1 MTDEELKK
9 IYYPIAECWKLIRT
23 YRECTGTDKEA
34 DVLLAK
40 LQQIFE
46 KSGKTEFAKRIVF
59 ATGEE
64 IDRIMMENKNNEE
77 KI

>member
-9 IYYPIAECWKLIRT
+9 LYYPIAECWKLIRA
-23 YRECTGTDKEA
+23 YRECTGSGDEA
-34 DVLLAK
+34 DVLEDK

-46 KSGKTEFAKRIVF
+46 KSGKTEFAKRIAF

-64 IDRIMMENKNNEE
+64 MSLPSRERGLKFG
-77 KI
+77 KF

>member
-1 MTDEELKK
+1 MTDEDLKK
-9 IYYPIAECWKLIRT
+9 LYYPIAECWKLIRI

-34 DVLLAK
+34 DVLLEK

-46 KSGKTEFAKRIVF
+46 KSDKTEFAKRVVF

-64 IDRIMMENKNNEE
+64 IDRIMMENKKNEE

>member
-9 IYYPIAECWKLIRT
+9 IYYPIAECWKLIRI

-34 DVLLAK
+34 DVLLEK

-46 KSGKTEFAKRIVF
+46 KSGKTEFAKWVVF

-64 IDRIMMENKNNEE
+64 IDRIMMENRENEE

>member
-9 IYYPIAECWKLIRT
+9 LYYPIAECWKLIRA

-46 KSGKTEFAKRIVF
+46 ESGKTEFAKRIVF

-64 IDRIMMENKNNEE
+64 IDRIMMENRGNEE

>member
-9 IYYPIAECWKLIRT
+9 IYYPIAECWKLIRI

-34 DVLLAK
+34 DVLLEK

-46 KSGKTEFAKRIVF
+46 KFGKTEFAKRVVF

-64 IDRIMMENKNNEE
+64 IDRIMMENKKNEK

>member
-1 MTDEELKK
+1 MTDEDLKK
-9 IYYPIAECWKLIRT
+9 LYYPIAECWKLIRI

-34 DVLLAK
+34 DVLLEK

-46 KSGKTEFAKRIVF
+46 KSGKTEFAKRVVF

-64 IDRIMMENKNNEE
+64 IDRIMMENRENEE

>member
-9 IYYPIAECWKLIRT
+9 LYYPIAECWKLIRT

-40 LQQIFE
+40 LQ
-46 KSGKTEFAKRIVF
+46 
-59 ATGEE
+59 
-64 IDRIMMENKNNEE
+64 
-77 KI
+77 

>member
-9 IYYPIAECWKLIRT
+9 LYYPIAECWKLIRT
-23 YRECTGTDKEA
+23 YRECTGTAIEA

-46 KSGKTEFAKRIVF
+46 KSGKTEFAKRIIF

-64 IDRIMMENKNNEE
+64 IDRIMMENRKNEE

>member
-9 IYYPIAECWKLIRT
+9 LYYPIAECWKLIRA

-46 KSGKTEFAKRIVF
+46 KAGKTEFAKRMVL
-59 ATGEE
+59 ATSEE
-64 IDRIMMENKNNEE
+64 IDRIMMENRKNE
-77 KI
+77 KKI